1 MAFHK
6 REYENLHELQKCENI
21 VKLLNGRENQISKDE
36 LRVDLLFEY
45 CPHDLKKII
54 SNPRITFQFNEIKA
68 FLRQMLLGLD
78 FMHSKLVSLCSTQ

>member
-6 REYENLHELQKCENI
+6 REYTNLHELQKCDNI
-21 VKLLNGRENQISKDE
+21 VTLLNGREKQISKDE

-45 CPHDLKKII
+45 CPYDLQKII

-68 FLRQMLLGLD
+68 FLRQMLIGLD
-78 FMHSKLVSLCSTQ
+78 FMHSKSVS